1 MKKLISTVVIATILS
16 TSMLAQSTL
25 SDDYNRSS
33 FSWFYLK
40 NNSGAHGNMVNK
52 FFGKISK
59 TNKFYD
65 NNFPD
70 QGLNIA
76 YRNSMSYGQNQT
88 IILNDIVE
96 KGISREIISMWYNR
110 QSDGTLNQEV
120 IHKRGVFNATDQ
132 ALISANTTKRGSAAL
147 EDFGN
152 RLIDMSYIVVFDISN
167 IRKVTPSEKNDSKGW
182 KANITAY
189 AYKIDF
195 NDEIKSEL
203 YNNWIYSDDSE
214 EVKTQKRNNYDN
226 MKFPVKKISHFTY
239 SLSSTQSS
247 KYRLGAQK
255 SYDQLFIELLQEG
268 YNNTIFDLE
277 NMLDDLRV
285 KTKIYGRNPLTAK
298 IGRKEGLRTDQ
309 RYFVY
314 EYVWNEKLNDS
325 EPVRK
330 GVIRAGSKIS
340 NNYSVTSGKTDP
352 STFYQIAGG
361 KIEEGMLIEQKND
374 AGINFTFAYESG
386 EIGGAYIKGA
396 TLLGSVT
403 GIPSLYLHVAGG
415 LDFQKY
421 DITRNNHNINK
432 TLSFY
437 RFDAG
442 IGKGFH
448 FFRNFELII
457 EAAYGMEY
465 TSIDQDDLD
474 IMFKDEYTL
483 EDNSLR
489 TWFIKGGSSLL
500 INVTHKVQLVG
511 FVNYYMTND
520 MNIKDTKTS
529 VKWDEFF
536 KDRSG
541 MSFGGGLRILL

>member
-1 MKKLISTVVIATILS
+1 MKKLISTVVIATIL
-16 TSMLAQSTL
+16 TTNLLAQSTL
-25 SDDYNRSS
+25 SDSYNRSS
-33 FSWFYLK
+33 FSWFYIK
-40 NNSGAHGNMVNK
+40 NKSGAHSNMVNK
-52 FFGKISK
+52 LFDKISK

-65 NNFPD
+65 NNFKT
-70 QGLNIA
+70 QGINIS

-88 IILNDIVE
+88 IIQNDIVDN
-96 KGISREIISMWYNR
+96 GISREIISMWYNR
-110 QSDGTLNQEV
+110 QSDGTLNQDI

-132 ALISANTTKRGSAAL
+132 AVISANTTKRGSAAL

-152 RLIDMSYIVVFDISN
+152 RLIDMSYIVIFDFNN
-167 IRKVTPSEKNDSKGW
+167 IVKVTPTDQIESKGW
-182 KANITAY
+182 KANVTAY
-189 AYKIDF
+189 VYKIDF

-203 YNNWIYSDDSE
+203 YNNWIYSDDTE
-214 EVKTQKRNNYDN
+214 ETKNLKRNNYN
-226 MKFPVKKISHFTY
+226 NIKFPVKKIGHFTNSVSATQSEKY
-239 SLSSTQSS
+239 SLRAP
-247 KYRLGAQK
+247 KN
-255 SYDQLFIELLQEG
+255 YDELFVELLQKA
-268 YNNTIFDLE
+268 YDNTIFDLE
-277 NMLDDLRV
+277 NKIEDLRV
-285 KTKIYGRNPLTAK
+285 KTKIYGRSPLTAK
-298 IGRKEGLRTDQ
+298 IGKKEGLKTDQ

-330 GVIRAGSKIS
+330 GVIRAGGNIS

-361 KIEEGMLIEQKND
+361 RIEEGMLIEQKND
-374 AGINFTFAYESG
+374 AGLNFTFAYENG

-396 TLLGSVT
+396 TLLGGVT
-403 GIPSLYLHVAGG
+403 GIPSLYLHIAGG

-421 DITRNNHNINK
+421 DITRNNHNVNK
-432 TLSFY
+432 TFSFY

-442 IGKGFH
+442 LGKGFH

-474 IMFKDEYTL
+474 LMFKDEYTL

-500 INVTHKVQLVG
+500 INVTHNVQLVG

-520 MNIKDTKTS
+520 MNIKDTKTDI
-529 VKWDEFF
+529 KWDKFF

-541 MSFGGGLRILL
+541 MSFGGGIRVLL